1 MGYMRRNMKPWW
13 SILTIILLS
22 TSSVSYSAIG
32 TVTEQLN
39 TPPSIQRKSQSLTGA
54 KGTGVEM
61 ADAIKTAQGKVGIT
75 FEDNTK
81 VQVNENSRLVIDD
94 FVYDPKKP
102 AAGKLALNMAQG
114 TVRYASGAI
123 AHNNPSKVAI
133 NTPTATI
140 AVRGTDFTATVDEL
154 GRSTVILLPS
164 CPNDRSTRNARD
176 IELNCKTGE
185 IEVITDVG
193 SVILNQPFQAT
204 KVESRSL
211 SPSKPVILSLSENAI
226 SNMLIVSPPKELNQ
240 DDKDQQ
246 KKLMRS
252 ALDVDF
258 LKEQG
263 LTNALDAQAKEIFQ
277 DKLSRNFLDQDF
289 LANILDILDAQMKS
303 QLNLLNTTS
312 NKLLPDYNA
321 LTGITVELDEPKIT
335 LCRDTGSD
343 IQCVTTPTRQSSTIY
358 QTQGSL
364 DFKNRINSG
373 GGTTITLIQ
382 K

>member
-1 MGYMRRNMKPWW
+1 MKPWLF
-13 SILTIILLS
+13 ILTIILLG
-22 TSSVSYSAIG
+22 TYKICYSAIG
-32 TVTEQLN
+32 TVTEQIN
-39 TPPSIQRKSQSLTGA
+39 TPPSIQRKAQNLTGS

-61 ADAIKTAQGKVGIT
+61 NDAVKTAQGKVGIT

-81 VQVNENSRLVIDD
+81 VQVNENSKLVIDD

-123 AHNNPSKVAI
+123 AHNNPSKVSI

-164 CPNDRSTRNARD
+164 CPNDRNTRNARD
-176 IELNCKTGE
+176 IELTCKTGE
-185 IEVITDVG
+185 IEVITDAG

-204 KVESRSL
+204 KVESRGL
-211 SPSKPVILSLSENAI
+211 LPSKPVILSLSENAI
-226 SNMLIVSPPKELNQ
+226 SNMLIVAPPKELNQ

-246 KKLMRS
+246 KKLMKS

-263 LTNALDAQAKEIFQ
+263 LANALDAQQKEIYQ
-277 DKLSRNFLDQDF
+277 DRLSRNFLDQDF
-289 LANILDILDAQMKS
+289 LANVLDILDLQMKS
-303 QLNLLNTTS
+303 QLNLLNTT
-312 NKLLPDYNA
+312 KGGLLPDYVA
-321 LTGITVELDEPKIT
+321 TTGITVEVDEPKVT
-335 LCRDTGSD
+335 LCRDSGSD
-343 IQCVTTPTRQSSTIY
+343 IQCVTTPTRQNSTIY

-364 DFKNRINSG
+364 DFKNRVNSG
-373 GGTTITLIQ
+373 GGTIITLIQ

>member
-1 MGYMRRNMKPWW
+1 MRPWLF
-13 SILTIILLS
+13 ILTIILLG
-22 TSSVSYSAIG
+22 TYELCYSAIG
-32 TVTEQLN
+32 TVTEQIN
-39 TPPSIQRKSQSLTGA
+39 TPPSIQRKAQSLTGS

-61 ADAIKTAQGKVGIT
+61 NDAVKTAQGKVGIT

-81 VQVNENSRLVIDD
+81 VQVNENSKLVIDD

-123 AHNNPSKVAI
+123 AHNNPNKVAI

-164 CPNDRSTRNARD
+164 CPNDRSTRNVRD

-185 IEVITDVG
+185 IEVITDAG

-204 KVESRSL
+204 KVDSRSL
-211 SPSKPVILSLSENAI
+211 PPQRPVILNLSENAI
-226 SNMLIVSPPKELNQ
+226 NNMLIVAPPKELNQ
-240 DDKDQQ
+240 DDKEQQ
-246 KKLMRS
+246 KKLMKS

-263 LTNALDAQAKEIFQ
+263 LTNALDAQQKEIFQ

-289 LANILDILDAQMKS
+289 LANILDILDAQMKA
-303 QLNLLNTTS
+303 QLNLLNTA
-312 NKLLPDYNA
+312 KGGLLPDYVA
-321 LTGITVELDEPKIT
+321 TSGITVELDEPKVT

-343 IQCVTTPTRQSSTIY
+343 IQCVSTPTRQSSTIY

-364 DFKNRINSG
+364 EFKNRVNSG
-373 GGTTITLIQ
+373 GGTIITLIQ

>member
-1 MGYMRRNMKPWW
+1 MLGTYK
-13 SILTIILLS
+13 IC
-22 TSSVSYSAIG
+22 YSAIG
-32 TVTEQLN
+32 TVTEQIN
-39 TPPSIQRKSQSLTGA
+39 TPPSIQRKAQNLTGS

-61 ADAIKTAQGKVGIT
+61 NDAVKTAQGKVGIT

-81 VQVNENSRLVIDD
+81 VQVNENSKLVIDD

-123 AHNNPSKVAI
+123 AHNNPSKVSI

-164 CPNDRSTRNARD
+164 CPNDRATRNARD
-176 IELNCKTGE
+176 IELTCKTGE
-185 IEVITDVG
+185 IEVITDAG

-204 KVESRSL
+204 KVESRGL
-211 SPSKPVILSLSENAI
+211 LPSKPVILSLSENAI
-226 SNMLIVSPPKELNQ
+226 SNMLIVAPPKELNQ

-246 KKLMRS
+246 KKLMKS

-263 LTNALDAQAKEIFQ
+263 LANALDAQQKEIYQ
-277 DKLSRNFLDQDF
+277 DRLSRNFLDQDF
-289 LANILDILDAQMKS
+289 LANVLDILDAQMKS
-303 QLNLLNTTS
+303 QINLLNTT
-312 NKLLPDYNA
+312 KGGLLPDYVA
-321 LTGITVELDEPKIT
+321 TSGITVELDEPKVT
-335 LCRDTGSD
+335 LCRDSGSD
-343 IQCVTTPTRQSSTIY
+343 IQCVTTPTRQNSTIY
-358 QTQGSL
+358 QTQGNL
-364 DFKNRINSG
+364 DFKNRVNSG
-373 GGTTITLIQ
+373 GGTVITLIQ